1 MIERSYRKLV
11 VKSVVPEGEAAKSFY
26 LAPADGGPLDHY
38 FPGQHLPLRLS
49 IPHQERPVFRCYT
62 ISNYGDGFYRLTIK
76 KELAPPD
83 KPGAAP
89 GLSSSYFHDTV
100 RPTDTLEAKP
110 PSGNFWLDLSRDHP
124 IVMLAGGIGVTPMM
138 SMLEALDRANSN
150 RSVYFFFALRHGGDH
165 VFNSQLRAIAER
177 RPNLYMRVF
186 YEQLRSH
193 DIEGRDCQNIGRIDI
208 ATLREYLPS
217 LDMEYY
223 ICGPPGMMKALTEGL
238 TAAGV
243 STEAIR
249 TESFGPS
256 SAALLAFSSSAKEA
270 RESSSGVTVTFARS
284 DVTVPWTDEV
294 PSLLQLAEINRV
306 DISSGCQYGDC
317 GTCMVRLLEGK
328 VAYRHVT
335 GARIDPGCCLPCSCR
350 PETSIVLDA

>member
-38 FPGQHLPLRLS
+38 FPGQHLPLRLN
-49 IPHQERPVFRCYT
+49 IPNQERPVFRCYT
-62 ISNYGDGFYRLTIK
+62 ISNYGDDFYRLTIK
-76 KELAPPD
+76 KELAPLD
-83 KPGAAP
+83 KPEAAP
-89 GLSSSYFHDTV
+89 GLSSSYFHITV
-100 RPTDTLEAKP
+100 RSADILEAKP
-110 PSGNFWLDLSRDHP
+110 PSGNFWLDLSRDP
-124 IVMLAGGIGVTPMM
+124 PVVMLAGGIGVTPMM
-138 SMLEALDRANSN
+138 SMLEALDRAGSN
-150 RSVYFFFALRHGGDH
+150 RSVYFFFALRHSGDH
-165 VFNSQLRAIAER
+165 VFHSRLRAIAER
-177 RPNLYMRVF
+177 RPNLRMRVF
-186 YEQLRSH
+186 YEQLREQ
-193 DIEGRDCQNIGRIDI
+193 DVVGRDYQHVGRIDI
-208 ATLREYLPS
+208 ATLREHLPS
-217 LDMEYY
+217 LEMEYY
-223 ICGPPGMMKALTEGL
+223 ICGPSGMMKALTEGL
-238 TAAGV
+238 AEAGV

-256 SAALLAFSSSAKEA
+256 SAALLAL
-270 RESSSGVTVTFARS
+270 SSSGKEEHEGSSGITVTFARS
-284 DVTVPWTDEV
+284 DITVPWTDEV

-350 PETSIVLDA
+350 PDTSIVLDA